1 MEIKLKLNGRAITAL
16 VEADTVLLELF
27 ARKRLLECEARL

>member
-16 VEADTVLLELF
+16 VEADTVLLDF
-27 ARKRLLECEARL
+27 CAKTVA